1 MRFLAI
7 STVLMSI
14 LLSACGQSGTLQ
26 LVSDP
31 DYDQRAKYLLYPNPL
46 QKQVKPVE
54 TSNAPQSQQ
63 QATE

>member
-46 QKQVKPVE
+46 QKQVKQAEV
-54 TSNAPQSQQ
+54 TAPPAQQ

>member
-7 STVLMSI
+7 STILMSI

-46 QKQVKPVE
+46 QKQVKPVDAA
-54 TSNAPQSQQ
+54 NAPQSQQ
-63 QATE
+63 QVTE